1 MHQKVGRKHKK
12 KGMKSNLQ
20 QLIERYRQLGIDQQI
35 DYDKFYLYSLIT
47 HSTAIEGS
55 TITEVEN
62 QIMFDHGVAIKGKS
76 LEEQSMNLD
85 LKVAYEKAIEYARNH
100 TPITTELLIN
110 LSALLMKNTGKEYKT
125 SLGDFSS
132 ARGELRLL
140 NVTAGVGGR
149 SYMSYNKVPAKLE
162 EFCKQL
168 NADRQKVFGMSID
181 ELYRLTFDAHY
192 NLVTIHPWADGNDRM
207 ARLVMNMLQFEFG
220 LIPAKILKD
229 DKEEYIKSLIATR
242 EEENL
247 EIFSDFMT
255 SMMEKNLTDEIEA
268 YIKSI
273 GESEETPVEKPM
285 KTRDKIIALIAEDG
299 KQSAATLAEKIG
311 ISAKAVEKQLA
322 KLKAEGIIDRK
333 GPAKGGEWVVK

>member
-1 MHQKVGRKHKK
+1 
-12 KGMKSNLQ
+12 MKTKLQ
-20 QLIERYRQLGIDQQI
+20 QLVERYRQLGIDQQI

-62 QIMFDHGVAIKGKS
+62 QIMFDHGVSIKGKS

-85 LKVAYEKAIEYARNH
+85 LKVAYEKAIEYAKNH
-100 TPITTELLIN
+100 TPITIDLLVT

-125 SLGDFSS
+125 ALGDFSS

-140 NVTAGVGGR
+140 NVTAGIGGQ

-162 EFCKQL
+162 EFCRQL
-168 NADRQKVFGMSID
+168 NVDRHKAFEMSID

-192 NLVTIHPWADGNDRM
+192 NLVTIHPWADGNGRM

-220 LIPAKILKD
+220 LIPAKILND

-242 EEENL
+242 EEEDL
-247 EIFSDFMT
+247 KIFSDFMT
-255 SMMEKNLTDEIEA
+255 TMMEKNLADEIEA
-268 YIKSI
+268 YIKST
-273 GESEETPVEKPM
+273 GESEETPAEKPM

-299 KQSAATLAEKIG
+299 KQSAASLAEKIG

-322 KLKAEGIIDRK
+322 KLKADGIIDRK

>member
-1 MHQKVGRKHKK
+1 MK
-12 KGMKSNLQ
+12 KGIKTKLQ
-20 QLIERYRQLGIDQQI
+20 QLVERYRQLGIDQQI

-62 QIMFDHGVAIKGKS
+62 QIMFDHGVSIKGKS

-85 LKVAYEKAIEYARNH
+85 LKVAYEKAIEYAKNH
-100 TPITTELLIN
+100 TPITIDLLVT

-125 SLGDFSS
+125 ALGDFSS

-140 NVTAGVGGR
+140 NVTAGIGGQ

-162 EFCKQL
+162 EFCRQL
-168 NADRQKVFGMSID
+168 NVDRHKAFEMSID

-192 NLVTIHPWADGNDRM
+192 NLVTIHPWADGNGRM

-220 LIPAKILKD
+220 LIPAKILND

-242 EEENL
+242 EEEDL
-247 EIFSDFMT
+247 KIFSDFMT
-255 SMMEKNLTDEIEA
+255 TMMEKNLTDEIEA
-268 YIKSI
+268 YIKST
-273 GESEETPVEKPM
+273 GESEETPAEKPM

-299 KQSAATLAEKIG
+299 KQSAASLAEKIG

-322 KLKAEGIIDRK
+322 KLKADGIIDRK